1 MNARTPTAGYWPGP
15 WPTEDGGPERLQ
27 VVRGG
32 SLGLKPGA
40 RLHCTTRS
48 TLLSTMV
55 VLRDPG
61 QVYLL
66 THSALRANFGLPTTA
81 CVEQID
87 PITLR
92 TVKSSG
98 RLAGGPMWPGGL
110 AAHANG
116 SLIVVYGRHAHRLNA
131 DCELQ
136 RSRQLPDNEPHN
148 SFVVLDNG
156 LVVTK
161 NLSETTPAR
170 LSVLDPDT
178 LQDAAPPVTCPE
190 PSVARLSARGNTV
203 YVVGLRTLWRYHWD
217 ETTRQLVP
225 DADWACTYLTGD
237 QHSFGWDVVLADGHA
252 WWMDNG
258 RHRYRFRMTGA
269 GVSRTPNRLHR
280 ARLDKAGDHSA
291 TEVTGLPRGSI
302 TNPPLIDRERGIVV
316 GYDSA
321 NSHLRAWRLTDGG
334 GLQPLW
340 HRHPFGCASHLLLYQ
355 ASGELVVNDYR
366 RLREEV
372 AVLDIESGEEMA
384 RAVVGG
390 WSQGVVFPSPG
401 WHRDLYWPS
410 MSRLA
415 RLHVN

>member
-1 MNARTPTAGYWPGP
+1 MSMGMNPGYWPGP
-15 WPTEDGGPERLQ
+15 WPAEDGGPERLQ

-32 SLGLKPGA
+32 SLGLTAGS
-40 RLHCTTRS
+40 RLACITRP
-48 TLLSTMV
+48 TLLSTMT
-55 VLRDPG
+55 VLRQPG
-61 QVYLL
+61 EVYLL
-66 THSALRANFGLPTTA
+66 THSALRAHLGLPTTA

-87 PITLR
+87 PQTLR
-92 TVKSSG
+92 TVKRSQ

-110 AAHANG
+110 AVHASG
-116 SLIVVYGRHAHRLNA
+116 DLIVVYGRHAHRLDP
-131 DCELQ
+131 DCERR
-136 RSRQLPDNEPHN
+136 RSRRLPDDEPHN

-156 LVVTK
+156 LLVTK

-178 LQDAAPPVTCPE
+178 LDDAAPPVTCPE

-217 ETTRQLVP
+217 DAARRLVP
-225 DADWACTYLTGD
+225 DGGWRCTYLD
-237 QHSFGWDVVLADGHA
+237 DDRHSFGWDVVLADGQA

-258 RHRYRFRMTGA
+258 RHRYRFRMAGA
-269 GVSRTPNRLHR
+269 GVSRTANRLHR
-280 ARLDKAGDHSA
+280 VSLREATDHAA
-291 TEVTGLPRGSI
+291 TEVSGLPRGSI

-321 NSHLRAWRLTDGG
+321 NGHLRAWRLADGG
-334 GLQPLW
+334 SLRPLW
-340 HRHPFGCASHLLLYQ
+340 HRHPFGCASHMLLYQ

-372 AVLDIESGEEMA
+372 VVLDIESGHEKA

-401 WHRDLYWPS
+401 WGRDLYWPS
-410 MSRLA
+410 LSRLA
-415 RLHVN
+415 RLYVH